1 MKKIEAYQFLKQHSD
16 ENFRLY
22 VSTRM
27 CETFYVFGSGLNL
40 AKLVLGLPSSNLYN
54 ISTNEIL

>member
-1 MKKIEAYQFLKQHSD
+1 MKKTQAYQFLKQHTD

-40 AKLVLGLPSSNLYN
+40 AKLVLGLPATNFYC
-54 ISTNEIL
+54 ISTIETL